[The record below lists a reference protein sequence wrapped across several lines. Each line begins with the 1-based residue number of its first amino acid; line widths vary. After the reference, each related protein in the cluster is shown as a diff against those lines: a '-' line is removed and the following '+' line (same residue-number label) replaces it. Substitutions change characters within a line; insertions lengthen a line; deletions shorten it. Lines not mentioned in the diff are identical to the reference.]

1 MMTVTVTGRHIEMA
15 AGTRRQI
22 EKKIAGLQKILNGNA
37 VSAHCVITQE
47 RLRVNC
53 ELELHAPGD
62 HVLVGIG
69 RHPRLTTAVGLAIEK
84 VSQQARR
91 LADRYKSR
99 KRETRRRTDLPP
111 SGVEPAAPERAIRV
125 IRARGYSVKPLS
137 LEDAIL
143 ALDQQP
149 FLVFRDAETERTA
162 VLFRRPDGHLGL
174 IDAGA

>member
-15 AGTRRQI
+15 AGTRRQV
-22 EKKIAGLQKILNGNA
+22 EKKIAALQKILNGNA

-62 HVLVGIG
+62 HRLVGIG
-69 RHPRLTTAVGLAIEK
+69 QHPRLITAVGLAIEK

-99 KRETRRRTDLPP
+99 KRETRRRTDLP
-111 SGVEPAAPERAIRV
+111 SGVEPAAPERAVRV

-143 ALDQQP
+143 ALDEQP

>member
-15 AGTRRQI
+15 PATRRQI
-22 EKKIAGLQKILNGNA
+22 EKKIDGLHKVLNGNA

-53 ELELHAPGD
+53 ELTVHAPGD
-62 HVLVGIG
+62 HMLVGIG
-69 RHPRLTTAVGLAIEK
+69 RHPRLITAVGLALEK

-91 LADRYKSR
+91 LADRWKSR
-99 KRETRRRTDLPP
+99 KRETRRQTD
-111 SGVEPAAPERAIRV
+111 VAAAMAEPAAEGAVRV
-125 IRARGYSVKPLS
+125 IRARGYSVKPLD

-149 FLVFRDAETERTA
+149 FLVFRDAETERIA